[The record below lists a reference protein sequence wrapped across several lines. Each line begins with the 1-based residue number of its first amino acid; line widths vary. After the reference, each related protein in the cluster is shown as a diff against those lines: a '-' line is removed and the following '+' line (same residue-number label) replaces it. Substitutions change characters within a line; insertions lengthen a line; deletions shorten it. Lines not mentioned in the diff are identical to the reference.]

1 MNIIEDMNNKEKERL
16 FFELHPGF
24 FDREY
29 VRRIPENETATELM
43 MYLADFDP
51 ECYNKTLPENIT
63 FGFYN
68 GDINE
73 LKEKVRSVVEHWTQF
88 FNEKTLVYC
97 GYLDGKVASF
107 CIIEDYGEHEV
118 NGSKARI
125 GAPGCVGTLEE
136 YRNRGIGLTMI
147 RNVTQILK
155 EEGYEYSYIHYTFE
169 PQWYSKAG
177 YKTFVRWNC
186 KGFIN

>member
-51 ECYNKTLPENIT
+51 ECYKKTLSENIT

-68 GDINE
+68 GDINK